1 MNDASLLEDL
11 LRHKLAIID
20 RKLEELEAVGEGE
33 RKIVSICMAYVKRVE
48 IENAKL
54 NDRIDSMMDT
64 MVQHRTDI
72 DSMDERLATSSVWA
86 TKINKWAKEQ
96 GMT

>member
-1 MNDASLLEDL
+1 MSDTLLEDL

-20 RKLEELEAVGEGE
+20 RKLEELESLGEGE
-33 RKIVSICMAYVKRVE
+33 RKISTICMAYVKRLE

-54 NDRIDSMMDT
+54 KEQIESMLEAMG
-64 MVQHRTDI
+64 QQRTDI
-72 DSMDERLATSSVWA
+72 DAMDERLATSSVWA